1 MRRVVPDLHGKTSS
15 HSRPLQLRTL
25 LPVALREILTYDVPD
40 SPGVATDMFRHLGR
54 FPFPLVQDPA
64 AFVQHMTLAR
74 GARENGGGA
83 SGGVQENLERLRE
96 R

>member
-1 MRRVVPDLHGKTSS
+1 MRRAVPDLHGKTSS

-54 FPFPLVQDPA
+54 FPLPLVQDSA
-64 AFVQHMTLAR
+64 AFVQHMALAR
-74 GARENGGGA
+74 GVRENGGGA
-83 SGGVQENLERLRE
+83 KENLERLRE